1 MDIREALLAEHS
13 RLQTM
18 KVVGYIDGD
27 ADRFAELVRLFLGDE
42 YRVSQR
48 AAAAVGYC
56 VEHRHELVRPSFG
69 KFVAQL
75 EHTDAHPAIRR
86 NILRLLQFVEIPIG
100 FRAKA
105 YDACIGL
112 IDDPNE
118 PVAVR
123 AFAMT
128 VAANIA
134 REHPDLMRELRS
146 IVNAHLGNTT
156 LAFRVRARTILA

>member
-1 MDIREALLAEHS
+1 M
-13 RLQTM
+13 
-18 KVVGYIDGD
+18 
-27 ADRFAELVRLFLGDE
+27 
-42 YRVSQR
+42 
-48 AAAAVGYC
+48 
-56 VEHRHELVRPSFG
+56 
-69 KFVAQL
+69 
-75 EHTDAHPAIRR
+75 
-86 NILRLLQFVEIPIG
+86 QFVEIPIG

-156 LAFRVRARTILA
+156 IAFRVRARTILA